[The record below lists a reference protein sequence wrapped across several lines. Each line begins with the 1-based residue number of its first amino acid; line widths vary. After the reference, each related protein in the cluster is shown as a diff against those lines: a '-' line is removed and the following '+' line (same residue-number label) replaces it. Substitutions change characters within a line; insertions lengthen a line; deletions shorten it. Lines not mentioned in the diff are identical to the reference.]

1 MPRDSQTAKTTD
13 NTTTAEANRSMNSEM
28 ILTNARVVC
37 RDRVIDS
44 GTVVVRDG
52 RIAEVAEGRSEA
64 AGALDL
70 NGDYLLPGLIE
81 MHTDNMEKHFVPRPG
96 VLWPSP
102 LAAVLGHDL
111 QVAGAGIT
119 TVFDAISVGEYAE
132 KGPRRQILGQSLAA
146 VKHALSEGLCK
157 ADHLFHLRCE
167 VSDPCVV
174 EMFEPYAHDP
184 LVRLVSLM
192 DHTPGQRQWTDVSKY
207 VQYNKG
213 ENWTEEELK
222 RRIERLKAEQDK
234 YAAKHRKAVVAL
246 AKEYDIPLASHD
258 DATEDHVHEA
268 VADGV
273 VISEFPITM
282 TAACLAREH
291 GQKTIMGAPNVVRG
305 GSHSGNMSALECARE
320 GQLDGLSSDYV
331 PSSLLFAAFLLHEK
345 LDLPLHEAVAKVS
358 ANVAD
363 MVGLADRGRVET
375 ALRADLVRVTHT
387 EHTPVVREVWV
398 MGERVC

>member
-1 MPRDSQTAKTTD
+1 MPRDPQNGTSKTMSQ
-13 NTTTAEANRSMNSEM
+13 EM

-37 RDRVIDS
+37 RDRVIDG

-52 RIAEVAEGRSEA
+52 LIAEVAEGTSA
-64 AGALDL
+64 LPGALDL

-132 KGPRRQILGQSLAA
+132 KGPRRNILAQSFAG
-146 VKHALSEGLCK
+146 VKHARAEGLTR
-157 ADHLFHLRCE
+157 ADHFFHMRCE

-174 EMFEPYAHDP
+174 EMFEPYAADP
-184 LVRLVSLM
+184 LVKLVSVM
-192 DHTPGQRQWTDVSKY
+192 DHTPGQRQWTDVSKF

-213 ENWTEEELK
+213 ENWSEQELADK
-222 RRIERLKAEQDK
+222 LAFLRDVQDK
-234 YAAKHRKAVVAL
+234 YAIRHRRIIVDL
-246 AKEYDIPLASHD
+246 CRTHGIPLASHD
-258 DATEDHVHEA
+258 DATEEHVAEA

-273 VISEFPITM
+273 VIAEFPITM
-282 TAACLAREH
+282 TAAVKAREA
-291 GQKTIMGAPNVVRG
+291 GLKTVMGAPNVVRG
-305 GSHSGNMSALECARE
+305 GSHSGNMSAVDCARE

-331 PSSLLFAAFLLHEK
+331 PSSLLFAAFVMMETLAM
-345 LDLPLHEAVAKVS
+345 PLNEAIAKVS

-363 MVGLADRGRVET
+363 MVGLTDRGRI
-375 ALRADLVRVTHT
+375 APGLRADLVRVTHT

-398 MGERVC
+398 TGKRVC

>member
-1 MPRDSQTAKTTD
+1 MPRDPEHRISDETS
-13 NTTTAEANRSMNSEM
+13 SMTGEM

-37 RDRVIDS
+37 RDRVVEG

-52 RIAEVAEGRSEA
+52 RIAEVAEEA
-64 AGALDL
+64 SAAPGALDL
-70 NGDYLLPGLIE
+70 GGDYLLPGLVE
-81 MHTDNMEKHFVPRPG
+81 MHTDNMEKHFMPRPG

-111 QVAGAGIT
+111 QIAGAGIT
-119 TVFDAISVGEYAE
+119 TVFDAVAVGEYAE
-132 KGPRRQILGQSLAA
+132 RGPRRDILSQSIAA
-146 VKHALSEGLCK
+146 VKHALGEGLCK

-174 EMFEPYAHDP
+174 EMFEPYAGDP
-184 LVRLVSLM
+184 LVHLVSVM
-192 DHTPGQRQWTDVSKY
+192 DHTPGQRQWTDISKF

-213 ENWTEEELK
+213 ENWSDAELQ
-222 RRIERLKAEQDK
+222 ERLDRLRDDQEK
-234 YAAKHRKAVVAL
+234 YSHKHRRAVVDLCRAHGT
-246 AKEYDIPLASHD
+246 PLASHD
-258 DATEDHVHEA
+258 DATEAHVREA

-273 VISEFPITM
+273 VIAEFPITM
-282 TAACLAREH
+282 TAAALARKH
-291 GQKTIMGAPNVVRG
+291 GLKTVMGAPNVVRG
-305 GSHSGNMSALECARE
+305 GSHSGNVSALDCARE

-345 LDLPLHEAVAKVS
+345 LGLALNEAVAKVS

-363 MVGLADRGRVET
+363 MVGLADRGRI
-375 ALRADLVRVTHT
+375 APGLRADLVRVTHT

-398 MGERVC
+398 TGKRVC

>member
-1 MPRDSQTAKTTD
+1 MPRDSQTAIGTSKTM
-13 NTTTAEANRSMNSEM
+13 SHEM

-37 RDRVIDS
+37 RDRVIDA

-52 RIAEVAEGRSEA
+52 RIAEVAEGVSAA
-64 AGALDL
+64 AGAQDMG
-70 NGDYLLPGLIE
+70 GDYLLPGLIE

-132 KGPRRQILGQSLAA
+132 KGPRRDILNQSFAG
-146 VKHALSEGLCK
+146 VKHALCEGLTK
-157 ADHLFHLRCE
+157 ADHYFHLRCE

-174 EMFEPYAHDP
+174 EMFEPYAADP
-184 LVRLVSLM
+184 LVRLVSVM
-192 DHTPGQRQWTDVSKY
+192 DHTPGQRQWTDVSKF

-213 ENWTEEELK
+213 ENWTEEELQRK
-222 RRIERLKAEQDK
+222 LRRLKEEQEK
-234 YAAKHRKAVVAL
+234 YSHKHRRAVVGLCRAHG
-246 AKEYDIPLASHD
+246 IPLASHD
-258 DATEDHVHEA
+258 DATEEHVAEA
-268 VADGV
+268 IADGV
-273 VISEFPITM
+273 RIAEFPITM
-282 TAACLAREH
+282 TAAVKAREA
-291 GQKTIMGAPNVVRG
+291 GLMTVMGAPNVVRG
-305 GSHSGNMSALECARE
+305 GSHSGNMSAIDCARE

-331 PSSLLFAAFLLHEK
+331 PSSLLFAAFVLHET
-345 LDLPLHEAVAKVS
+345 LALPLNEAIAKVS

-363 MVGLADRGRVET
+363 MVGLADRGRIAEG
-375 ALRADLVRVTHT
+375 LRADLVRVTHT

-398 MGERVC
+398 TGKRVC

>member
-1 MPRDSQTAKTTD
+1 MPRDPQNGTSKTM
-13 NTTTAEANRSMNSEM
+13 SHEM

-37 RDRVIDS
+37 RDRVIDG

-52 RIAEVAEGRSEA
+52 LIAEVAEGTSA
-64 AGALDL
+64 LPGALDL
-70 NGDYLLPGLIE
+70 SGDYLLPGLIE

-132 KGPRRQILGQSLAA
+132 KGPRRNILAQSFAG
-146 VKHALSEGLCK
+146 VKHARAEGLTR
-157 ADHLFHLRCE
+157 ADHFFHMRCE

-174 EMFEPYAHDP
+174 EMFEPYAADP
-184 LVRLVSLM
+184 LVKLVSVM
-192 DHTPGQRQWTDVSKY
+192 DHTPGQRQWTDVSKF

-213 ENWTEEELK
+213 ENWSEQELADK
-222 RRIERLKAEQDK
+222 LAFLRDVQDK
-234 YAAKHRKAVVAL
+234 YAIRHRRIIVDL
-246 AKEYDIPLASHD
+246 CRTHGIPLASHD
-258 DATEDHVHEA
+258 DATEEHVAEA

-273 VISEFPITM
+273 VIAEFPITM
-282 TAACLAREH
+282 TAAVKAREA
-291 GQKTIMGAPNVVRG
+291 GLKTVMGAPNVVRG
-305 GSHSGNMSALECARE
+305 GSHSGNMSAVDCARE

-331 PSSLLFAAFLLHEK
+331 PSSLLFAAFVMMENLAM
-345 LDLPLHEAVAKVS
+345 PLNEAIAKVS

-363 MVGLADRGRVET
+363 MVGLTDRGRI
-375 ALRADLVRVTHT
+375 APGLRADLVRVTHT

-398 MGERVC
+398 TGKRVC

>member
-1 MPRDSQTAKTTD
+1 MPRDPQNGTSKTMSQ
-13 NTTTAEANRSMNSEM
+13 EM

-37 RDRVIDS
+37 RDRVIDG

-52 RIAEVAEGRSEA
+52 LIAEVAEGTSA
-64 AGALDL
+64 LPGALDL
-70 NGDYLLPGLIE
+70 DGDYLLPGLIE

-132 KGPRRQILGQSLAA
+132 KGPRRNILAQSFAG
-146 VKHALSEGLCK
+146 VKHARAEGLTR
-157 ADHLFHLRCE
+157 ADHFFHMRCE

-174 EMFEPYAHDP
+174 EMFEPYAADP
-184 LVRLVSLM
+184 LVKLVSVM
-192 DHTPGQRQWTDVSKY
+192 DHTPGQRQWTDVSKF

-213 ENWTEEELK
+213 ENWSEQELADK
-222 RRIERLKAEQDK
+222 LAFLRDVQDK
-234 YAAKHRKAVVAL
+234 YAIRHRRIIVDL
-246 AKEYDIPLASHD
+246 CRTHGIPLASHD
-258 DATEDHVHEA
+258 DATEEHVAEA

-273 VISEFPITM
+273 VIAEFPITM
-282 TAACLAREH
+282 TAAVKAREA
-291 GQKTIMGAPNVVRG
+291 GLKTVMGAPNVVRG
-305 GSHSGNMSALECARE
+305 GSHSGNMSAVDCARE

-331 PSSLLFAAFLLHEK
+331 PSSLLFAAFVMMETLAM
-345 LDLPLHEAVAKVS
+345 PLNEAIAKVS

-363 MVGLADRGRVET
+363 MVGLTDRGRI
-375 ALRADLVRVTHT
+375 APGLRADLVRVTHT

-398 MGERVC
+398 TGKRVC

>member
-1 MPRDSQTAKTTD
+1 MPRDPQNGTSKTMSQ
-13 NTTTAEANRSMNSEM
+13 EM

-37 RDRVIDS
+37 RDRVIDG

-52 RIAEVAEGRSEA
+52 LIAEVAEGASA
-64 AGALDL
+64 LPGALDL

-132 KGPRRQILGQSLAA
+132 KGPRRNILAQSFAG
-146 VKHALSEGLCK
+146 VKHARAEGLTR
-157 ADHLFHLRCE
+157 ADHFFHMRCE

-174 EMFEPYAHDP
+174 EMFEPYAADP
-184 LVRLVSLM
+184 LVKLVSVM
-192 DHTPGQRQWTDVSKY
+192 DHTPGQRQWTDVSKF

-213 ENWTEEELK
+213 ENWSEQELADK
-222 RRIERLKAEQDK
+222 LAFLRDVQDK
-234 YAAKHRKAVVAL
+234 YAIRHRRIIVDL
-246 AKEYDIPLASHD
+246 CRTHGIPLASHD
-258 DATEDHVHEA
+258 DATEEHVAEA

-273 VISEFPITM
+273 VIAEFPITM
-282 TAACLAREH
+282 TAAVKAREA
-291 GQKTIMGAPNVVRG
+291 GLKTVMGAPNVVRG
-305 GSHSGNMSALECARE
+305 GSHSGNMSAVDCARE

-331 PSSLLFAAFLLHEK
+331 PSSLLFAAFVMMETLAM
-345 LDLPLHEAVAKVS
+345 PLNEAIAKVS

-363 MVGLADRGRVET
+363 MVGLTDRGRI
-375 ALRADLVRVTHT
+375 APGLRADLVRVTHT

-398 MGERVC
+398 TGKRVC